1 MAKLLLLFA
10 TPLGFVCLSTLICFL
25 CPLGCT
31 FVVWSKFYIPSII
44 STDYI
49 LWRLQSNFYWGTW
62 NLQKRLLL
70 FCTCKHEKTPQ
81 GCFCKIAHI
90 LSAALKVKQKRNN
103 FFNPMFPPKNEQA
116 NPQVDSFSFIFWRK
130 LTIHFAINWPLAAQ
144 SAQQ

>member
-49 LWRLQSNFYWGTW
+49 LWQLQSNFYWGTW

-116 NPQVDSFSFIFWRK
+116 NSTLLLWNLRLTRLLSFFGGNWQYILQ
-130 LTIHFAINWPLAAQ
+130 LTDL
-144 SAQQ
+144 